1 MLNELNTRFTNVIT
15 SIVAALTTLAML
27 AGLGGLTIMAIKF
40 LIAQIRG
47 I

>member
-1 MLNELNTRFTNVIT
+1 MNRTPTVLSE
-15 SIVAALTTLAML
+15 IVGAVAGGLMAIALL

-40 LIAQIRG
+40 FLAQIRG